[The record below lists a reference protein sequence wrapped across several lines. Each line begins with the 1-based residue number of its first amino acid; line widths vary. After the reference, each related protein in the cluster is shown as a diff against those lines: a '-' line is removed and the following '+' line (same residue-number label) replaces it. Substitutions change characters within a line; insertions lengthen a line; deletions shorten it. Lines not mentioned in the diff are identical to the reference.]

1 MGGTDSKQVDATG
14 QNVNSVIVNESLQ
27 VHNYDI
33 STQLDIIIGPFCIS
47 LVIRAVKMYNKAQ
60 KKRIIAQLSP
70 V

>member
-33 STQLDIIIGPFCIS
+33 STQLDIIIGLLCIS